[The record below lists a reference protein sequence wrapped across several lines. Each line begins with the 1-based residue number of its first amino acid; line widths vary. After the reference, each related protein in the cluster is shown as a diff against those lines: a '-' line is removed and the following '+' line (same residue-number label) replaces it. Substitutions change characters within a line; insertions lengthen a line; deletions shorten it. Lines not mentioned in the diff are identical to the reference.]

1 MIASIALSAAL
12 WPATVIETC
21 SPPENVILVGIA
33 QNADREFL
41 YCEHFIR
48 IDENHF
54 QANYLRDN
62 TIFAKKDLDY
72 SLSKVSPNVMQTD
85 DRSGEIRE
93 ATTSGK
99 DIMLRYKKNR
109 TSAEEKTYVAR
120 TSLDALDAGFNNY
133 ILANW
138 EKLSEGND
146 LPIHF
151 GSIAHQKN
159 LALRVSKRPPEK
171 CKNNNNQQYVN
182 DLSCFSVEIDNRLL
196 RLLIGGIKLTYDKQ
210 RRLHEFDGT
219 VNIDD
224 DKQKSQN
231 ALIRYY
237 YRNDYTVVSKAE
249 TPKSETPN

>member
-1 MIASIALSAAL
+1 MIASIVLSAAL
-12 WPATVIETC
+12 WPATVTDAC
-21 SPPENVILVGIA
+21 DPAENVILVGIA
-33 QNADREFL
+33 QNARQQFL

-48 IDENHF
+48 IDENQF
-54 QANYLRDN
+54 QVNYLRGK
-62 TIFAKKDLDY
+62 TVFAKKNLDY
-72 SLSKVSPNVMQTD
+72 SKNKTSPNVMQID
-85 DRSGEIRE
+85 ERSGEIRE
-93 ATTSGK
+93 A
-99 DIMLRYKKNR
+99 IMDDKNVMLHYKKR
-109 TSAEEKTYVAR
+109 TYVSR

-138 EKLSEGND
+138 EKLSEGKD

-159 LALRVSKRPPEK
+159 LALRVSKKPSEK
-171 CKNNNNQQYVN
+171 CKNKQNQGYVN

-196 RLLIGGIKLTYDKQ
+196 RLLIGGIQLTYDKQ

-219 VNIDD
+219 VNIED

-237 YRNDYTVVSKAE
+237 YRHDYTVAQKTD
-249 TPKSETPN
+249 TPSNQVQN